1 MQYFLNSI
9 RLDRLPMAGPGVVPV
24 NTVVVDCVVL
34 VVDDVVEVIV
44 VDSVVVVVELVVE
57 VVVAI
62 PKEV

>member
-1 MQYFLNSI
+1 MQYFFNSI

-24 NTVVVDCVVL
+24 NTVVVDC
-34 VVDDVVEVIV
+34 VVEVIV